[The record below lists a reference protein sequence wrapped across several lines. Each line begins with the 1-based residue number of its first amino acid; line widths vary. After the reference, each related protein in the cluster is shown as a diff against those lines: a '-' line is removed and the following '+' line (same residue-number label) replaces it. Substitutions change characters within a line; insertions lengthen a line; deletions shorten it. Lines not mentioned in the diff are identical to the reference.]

1 MTFNKNLFLENM
13 STLGIEIAD
22 DKIDL
27 LDKFAERLIETNK
40 VMNLTAILDEDG
52 IAVKHF
58 ADSLSILKIN
68 IKENAKVMDL
78 GCGAGFPGIPLLIAR
93 NDIDLTFVDS
103 TAKKLGFVKDTVGAL
118 NLNAEVVHS
127 RAEELGH
134 NPEYREKYDLVVSRA
149 VAALNVLCE
158 YCLPFVKVGGKF
170 AAMKGSLAD
179 EEIKQAGNALRI
191 LGGKITEKIDFE
203 LTDGKRSIIVIEK
216 IAETNAKYP
225 RPSAQIAKKKL

>member
-1 MTFNKNLFLENM
+1 MTFNKDLFLENM
-13 STLGIEIAD
+13 NSLRIEISN
-22 DKIDL
+22 DKIEL
-27 LDKFAERLIETNK
+27 LDKFAEKLIETNK

-58 ADSLSILKIN
+58 ADSLSVLKVN

-103 TAKKLGFVKDTVGAL
+103 TAKKLGFVKDTVEFL
-118 NLNAEVVHS
+118 NLNADVVHA
-127 RAEELGH
+127 RAEEIGH
-134 NPEYREKYDLVVSRA
+134 NPEHRENYDLVVSRA

-191 LGGKITEKIDFE
+191 LGGKITEKIDIE
-203 LTDGKRSIIVIEK
+203 LTDGKRSIIIIEK
-216 IAETNAKYP
+216 IAETNQKYP
-225 RPSAQIAKKKL
+225 RPFAQIAKKKL

>member
-13 STLGIEIAD
+13 STLGIEITE
-22 DKIDL
+22 DKINL

-68 IKENAKVMDL
+68 IKENAKIMDL

-103 TAKKLGFVKDTVGAL
+103 TAKKLGFVKETVEAL

-158 YCLPFVKVGGKF
+158 YCLPFVKVGGRF

-191 LGGKITEKIDFE
+191 LGGKITDKIDFE
-203 LTDGKRSIIVIEK
+203 LTDGKRSIIIIEK
-216 IAETNAKYP
+216 IAETNSKYP

>member
-1 MTFNKNLFLENM
+1 MTFNKDLFLENM
-13 STLGIEIAD
+13 KALNIEISD
-22 DKIDL
+22 GKIEL
-27 LDKFAERLIETNK
+27 LDKFAEKLIETNK

-58 ADSLSILKIN
+58 ADSLSVLKAD

-103 TAKKLGFVKDTVGAL
+103 TAKKLGFVKDAVEYL
-118 NLNAEVVHS
+118 NLSAEVVHS

-134 NPEYREKYDLVVSRA
+134 NPEYREKYDFVVSRA

-158 YCLPFVKVGGKF
+158 YCLPFVKIGGKF
-170 AAMKGSLAD
+170 IAMKGTLAD
-179 EEIKQAGNALRI
+179 EEIKQSGNALRI
-191 LGGKITEKIDFE
+191 LGGKITDKIDFE
-203 LTDGKRSIIVIEK
+203 LSDGKRSIIIIEK
-216 IAETNAKYP
+216 IAETNSKYP